1 MSNASIKYNA
11 LDLQAVLSKKSKI
24 VSSEE
29 ALREVE
35 PVSWSDDVMQ
45 SQKKVIVK
53 KGTKDQSLRF
63 IQKNTKSKN

>member
-1 MSNASIKYNA
+1 MSNASVKYNT
-11 LDLQAVLSKKSKI
+11 LDLQTVLSKKSKI

-45 SQKKVIVK
+45 SRKKVVVK
-53 KGTKDQSLRF
+53 KGTRD
-63 IQKNTKSKN
+63 

>member
-1 MSNASIKYNA
+1 MSDTTVKYNT
-11 LDLQAVLSKKSKI
+11 LDLQALLSKKSKI

-45 SQKKVIVK
+45 SQKKVVVK
-53 KGTKDQSLRF
+53 KGTRD
-63 IQKNTKSKN
+63 

>member
-1 MSNASIKYNA
+1 MSDASVKYNT

-29 ALREVE
+29 ALREVV

-45 SQKKVIVK
+45 SQKKVVVK
-53 KGTKDQSLRF
+53 KGTRD
-63 IQKNTKSKN
+63 